1 MVDTSTSKKYTIF
14 CASYHHCKTSWR
26 LWSLVWYRPSAAA
39 EPPPHQHLL
48 LQKASTILQDENAA
62 PFTPCRCCPS
72 PWPDLRLWWGSWAW
86 PDRSDSQR
94 LPAFSWLHRPGEVR
108 TLPGKI
114 LPCCVLWYYLSW
126 DTGSIGD
133 LIFGGAKYLSF
144 YFSQMS
150 RAINQL
156 PGRREQAGGSEHR
169 KPGVRGDR
177 RGVKEERVQQGNSS
191 SSINSSSSSSSF
203 AFITSLSCVQLGGA
217 WLLLLH
223 HRTQRDNCASKK

>member
-1 MVDTSTSKKYTIF
+1 MVLELARSILYSVQATTTLKPVDGF
-14 CASYHHCKTSWR
+14 GP
-26 LWSLVWYRPSAAA
+26 WSDLNQHSAGS
-39 EPPPHQHLL
+39 ELPPHQHLL
-48 LQKASTILQDENAA
+48 LQKTSTIFHNGNAA
-62 PFTPCRCCPS
+62 PSTPCQS
-72 PWPDLRLWWGSWAW
+72 HAHPWPDLRLWWGSWAW

-191 SSINSSSSSSSF
+191 SSSSSCF
-203 AFITSLSCVQLGGA
+203 ACFYHKFEL
-217 WLLLLH
+217 
-223 HRTQRDNCASKK
+223 CATRRSMASAAPP